1 MFDKYSILFLFV
13 VGICLILIIVCLVKL
28 NTNNLKKN
36 NNRSICNDDYDDIY
50 RVI

>member
-1 MFDKYSILFLFV
+1 MFDKYSVSSLLI

-28 NTNNLKKN
+28 NTSNLKKN
-36 NNRSICNDDYDDIY
+36 NNSSICNDDYDDVY